1 MAGLSFRSAFWGTA
15 LACFAL
21 GATACGSIAPP
32 RVQTAGAQEAIAH
45 AEAFR
50 SAVSTA
56 SVRPVTWNNRASLTV
71 DRGVLPA
78 LKAMLAG
85 ARKSIFFETF
95 EFNEDASGVAMADL
109 LIKRKREGIDVRV
122 IIDQLGSDHLATHI
136 PQRLWDNG
144 VPTTMYGPFPFWRSQ
159 GKGYNITHR
168 KLYLVDGD
176 QAMTGGMNIGDDYFF
191 KVHDLLWRIDGEAAH
206 ALHEE
211 FVSEWVRA
219 HGEGTLTIPPLASA
233 SYGNEPIGIAVT
245 SPLEK
250 GREREIHQTF
260 LAAVDKAQTRIDM
273 AYPYFWDDTLV
284 DRLEKARAR
293 GVQVRVILTTHDA
306 DPGHALNAW
315 TAWES
320 MSKGLE
326 FHWYDKSYSHI
337 KYCIVDDA
345 FLMAGSS
352 NADTLTFTNNQE
364 LDPVFTNPATVAD
377 FRQRVADPDWAS
389 TPPITAKEVAIG
401 GVRKPLYE
409 LLDLLAAYM

>member
-1 MAGLSFRSAFWGTA
+1 MAGLSLRSALFGA
-15 LACFAL
+15 VLACATL
-21 GATACGSIAPP
+21 AQTACGPIAPGRAP
-32 RVQTAGAQEAIAH
+32 TAAVQDARAH

-56 SVRPVTWNNRASLTV
+56 SMRPVTWNNRTSLAV
-71 DRGVLPA
+71 DRDVLPA
-78 LKAMLAG
+78 LRAMLAG

-122 IIDQLGSDHLATHI
+122 IIDQLGSDHLNTHI
-136 PQRLWDNG
+136 PQRLRDHG
-144 VPTTMYGPFPFWRSQ
+144 VPTTMYGPFPFWRRE

-176 QAMTGGMNIGDDYFF
+176 QAMTGGMNVGDDYFF
-191 KVHDLLWRIDGEAAH
+191 KVHDMLWKIEGEAAQ

-211 FVSEWVRA
+211 FVGEWARA
-219 HGEGTLTIPPLASA
+219 RGEGTLSIPPLASA

-260 LAAVDKAQTRIDM
+260 LAAVDKAQTRVDM
-273 AYPYFWDDTLV
+273 AYPYFWDDDLV
-284 DRLEKARAR
+284 ARLEKARAR

-326 FHWYDKSYSHI
+326 FHWYDRSYSHI

-364 LDPVFTNPATVAD
+364 LDPVFTNPATIAD
-377 FRQRVADPDWAS
+377 FRQRVSEPDWAS
-389 TPPITAKEVAIG
+389 TPAITAKEVAIG
-401 GVRKPLYE
+401 GLRKPIYE
-409 LLDLLAAYM
+409 LLDLLGAYM